1 MSNDKARVILL
12 IVGLIKRILLF
23 KMSYFQ
29 ELYTHSKNKIKVAL
43 DLPNYET
50 TFDLKVASGLD
61 TFVREVD

>member
-1 MSNDKARVILL
+1 
-12 IVGLIKRILLF
+12 
-23 KMSYFQ
+23 MSYFQ